1 MDEQDELDRG
11 GRAGEESAAAFSWSG
26 VSGTARLAWLLV
38 LYRLTLSHL
47 A

>member
-1 MDEQDELDRG
+1 MDDQDELDRG
-11 GRAGEESAAAFSWSG
+11 VSSGRGIGGGFFVVW
-26 VSGTARLAWLLV
+26 RLWHWLLV